1 VVPID
6 LESEETSIVPGL
18 LHSAGYISTAG
29 SLLLVLHC
37 RCSVTIIVQSS
48 FSPVPLKLF
57 CRSIVHAC
65 GGYTYGEYTYGGYAY
80 EGYAYGSLPGQTAEP
95 GF

>member
-1 VVPID
+1 
-6 LESEETSIVPGL
+6 
-18 LHSAGYISTAG
+18 
-29 SLLLVLHC
+29 
-37 RCSVTIIVQSS
+37 VTIIVQSS